1 MKKNIKFFLF
11 CIIMLISTQVKS
23 EVKVAFIEMDK
34 LINSSIVG
42 ASLIKQL
49 NAIDTRNRKN
59 FDEIKKKLNLEK
71 KKINS
76 QMNVLSEE
84 EYKKK
89 VSNLNKEFEDFKEK
103 GKKEIQSLEKKRV
116 IAMKKILGEINLIL
130 SKYSEENQL
139 TFIIDQKNIII
150 GQTNLNVTDEI
161 LKKLN
166 SKLKKISL

>member
-1 MKKNIKFFLF
+1 
-11 CIIMLISTQVKS
+11 MLISTQVKS

-116 IAMKKILGEINLIL
+116 IAMKKILGQINLIL

>member
-116 IAMKKILGEINLIL
+116 IAMKKILGQINLIL

>member
-49 NAIDTRNRKN
+49 NAIDNRNRKN

-116 IAMKKILGEINLIL
+116 IAMKKILGQINLIL

>member
-1 MKKNIKFFLF
+1 
-11 CIIMLISTQVKS
+11 MLISTQVKS

-49 NAIDTRNRKN
+49 NAIDNRNRKN

-116 IAMKKILGEINLIL
+116 IAMKKILGQINLIL

>member
-49 NAIDTRNRKN
+49 NVIDTRNRKN

-76 QMNVLSEE
+76 QINVLYEE

-89 VSNLNKEFEDFKEK
+89 VSNLNKEFEDYKEK

>member
-1 MKKNIKFFLF
+1 
-11 CIIMLISTQVKS
+11 MLISTQVKS

-49 NAIDTRNRKN
+49 NVIDTRNRKN

-76 QMNVLSEE
+76 QINVLSEE

-89 VSNLNKEFEDFKEK
+89 VSNLNKEFEDYKEK

>member
-59 FDEIKKKLNLEK
+59 FDEIKKKLNLKK

-116 IAMKKILGEINLIL
+116 IAMKKILGQINLIL